1 MLFEYSSSSNIPVRS
16 FCLARDVNQVRGA
29 RSKSLFRYSG
39 DISLCCQHIQIFAL
53 IHAFPHS
60 LTLMFIYKFKMFIKS
75 IVICPLPMI
84 HRYSIGLWNG
94 IFYNTNQL
102 LHWFI
107 MVQVLYTILDKRHF
121 CFALPTFPSLK
132 CDGKKFSFA
141 RLPHWAGSIEGLTSK
156 WRHQQKA
163 DFAPKMWVRPF
174 LVTMKFIFTEG
185 LVTF

>member
-1 MLFEYSSSSNIPVRS
+1 
-16 FCLARDVNQVRGA
+16 
-29 RSKSLFRYSG
+29 
-39 DISLCCQHIQIFAL
+39 
-53 IHAFPHS
+53 
-60 LTLMFIYKFKMFIKS
+60 
-75 IVICPLPMI
+75 
-84 HRYSIGLWNG
+84 
-94 IFYNTNQL
+94 
-102 LHWFI
+102 

-174 LVTMKFIFTEG
+174 LVTMICLIGSSYSLKAWWLFERYSSDNVIDPIGWLCWWWWRWWDWSDGWGGAWMIYAGLDVFITSPRDPVIDFHKSPAQNSPLLSG
-185 LVTF
+185 LVEQSSRRRGCF